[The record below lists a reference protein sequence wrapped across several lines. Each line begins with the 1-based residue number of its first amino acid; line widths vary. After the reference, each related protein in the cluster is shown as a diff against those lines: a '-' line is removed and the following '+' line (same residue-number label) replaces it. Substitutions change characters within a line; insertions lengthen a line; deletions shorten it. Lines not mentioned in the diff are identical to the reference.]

1 MPRGSSLISVSAP
14 GPCGQSKITHGA
26 PRLEGI
32 LATTTPACS
41 ILCPPP
47 HDNRHEHHHRQAAAP
62 VRFNQKAHLITEARY
77 QAWYDLAIQTAGLTD
92 LEQAILAAV
101 VAYYQRLAE
110 RGYAGLL
117 SYERVAD
124 ATGWPDVESIK
135 AAVRHLVELGLVAV
149 LPGSGPR
156 ANEYLPA
163 LPPVDLTTGAR

>member
-1 MPRGSSLISVSAP
+1 MS
-14 GPCGQSKITHGA
+14 
-26 PRLEGI
+26 
-32 LATTTPACS
+32 TTTAK
-41 ILCPPP
+41 PPRP
-47 HDNRHEHHHRQAAAP
+47 MRL
-62 VRFNQKAHLITEARY
+62 NQKAQLIPEARY
-77 QAWYDLAIQTAGLTD
+77 QPGMIWQSRRRGLTD
-92 LEQAILAAV
+92 LERAILAAI
-101 VAYYQRLAE
+101 AAHYQRLAE